1 VTGGDIAATADLA
14 MLTDLAYGVLW
25 YRLMIGHAPLDAE
38 AADGLATHLI
48 AAGQAGA
55 ESPGGDS
62 PGRDGAPG
70 QDQAGLG
77 SR

>member
-25 YRLMIGHAPLDAE
+25 YRLMIGHAPLDAGA
-38 AADGLATHLI
+38 AADLATHLV
-48 AAGQAGA
+48 AAGQATA
-55 ESPGGDS
+55 EPPAGDS
-62 PGRDGAPG
+62 PGRDGPTG
-70 QDQAGLG
+70 QDRAGLG